1 MDKDIDKLDKRIDKV
16 FEQGIILAL
25 LLIGIA
31 FAIELAKTLL
41 AYFLPKDNMIF
52 STIDITFLLLV
63 LIGVIISITVLIKF
77 MIYLIKRDKL
87 DEEK

>member
-1 MDKDIDKLDKRIDKV
+1 MDNDIDKLDKCMDKL
-16 FEQGIILAL
+16 FERGVILAL

-31 FAIELAKTLL
+31 FAIELANTLL
-41 AYFLPKDNMIF
+41 TYFLPKDNMIF
-52 STIDITFLLLV
+52 SAIDITFLILV

-87 DEEK
+87 EEEK

>member
-1 MDKDIDKLDKRIDKV
+1 MDKDIDKLDKRINKV
-16 FEQGIILAL
+16 FERGIILAL

-41 AYFLPKDNMIF
+41 KYFLPKDNMIF

-87 DEEK
+87 EEEK